1 MKIRPTDCP
10 EQRDERG
17 AFVTTYSGVKFFVED
32 CNIAEVPIEDI
43 AHALAMNC
51 RFNGHLDQF
60 YSVAQHSVIVSSL
73 VPSEHRMT
81 ALLHD
86 VSEAFLP
93 DMPRPFKQYIGG
105 FQDYE
110 DRIDRAVADT
120 YGTTYPLPESVKYID
135 KNIVRDEAEAMYRVP
150 PDWITYYESV
160 AGKEWFMKL
169 TPMQAKMYFLDRYY
183 YLLGEE

>member
-1 MKIRPTDCP
+1 MNNIDPFCP
-10 EQRDERG
+10 EQRDKRG
-17 AFVTTYSGVKFFVED
+17 AFVTTYSGVRFFVED
-32 CNIAEVPIEDI
+32 CNIKDVPIEDI

-60 YSVAQHSVIVSSL
+60 YSVAQHSVIVSHL

-93 DMPRPFKQYIGG
+93 DMPRPFKQYIHG
-105 FQDYE
+105 FEEYE
-110 DRIDRAVADT
+110 DRIQRAVADCYNT
-120 YGTTYPLPESVKYID
+120 EYPLPESVWHID

-150 PDWITYYESV
+150 PGWIEYYESV
-160 AGKEWFMKL
+160 AGREWFMKL
-169 TPMQAKMYFLDRYY
+169 SPMQAMHYFLDRFY
-183 YLLGEE
+183 YLESER